1 MAGQY
6 WAATGL
12 KCSDMTSLIGNNVAG
27 MVFDMAKSL
36 DRVTITVYQSAAGS
50 NILSWLSSS
59 VDNLISALGKAI
71 YFPFLAPV
79 VIIGAIWLAWQGL
92 IRKRAT
98 RTIEGTIWMVIAC
111 AAAIWLIGQPQD
123 FTDVGT
129 TVSNGVTSV
138 LNTAFDNL
146 PAGNNSSCLPI
157 QTNDPQTVSAN
168 YAFTTGSGLV
178 DENANELWSVL
189 VCKPWLDGEFGT
201 TQYAQL
207 GTPAAKNNV
216 IDEYGR
222 SLLYAQAFAAN
233 EQPTVALTQ
242 AKQPIY
248 SGIAAN
254 LQTQNPSVYA
264 LFQGNQWTTRL
275 EIAFFALF
283 AAVAAGLLVLLIA
296 LTLIILKL
304 GFLLLLVAGPFFLIV
319 GVHPGF
325 GRVVAIR
332 WFEMLVG
339 VLLKQVA
346 VALVLSVLL
355 YCYTLIMGTTDQELP
370 WGLKIMMI
378 ALVTVAVFIY
388 RKPFQHLFSSV
399 GYGML
404 GNNER
409 AEVSWR
415 ESAFGFR
422 RVSATAAGTV
432 VPGAAASAGAARAS
446 RWARR
451 TAADGGGVADGT
463 ASGAVDGGGVR
474 ATSSEGMSVMPTADS
489 HSAARQW
496 PAAGVGTGR
505 TAPPLPLSTNG
516 AAPSANGGPAGWA
529 RNGAGDRSARPGPA
543 AGPPDRADAR
553 RAHVSAA
560 LAALAAAGAPGRAG
574 AADAARRTP
583 AASADAAL
591 DAVLVA
597 VPPPAPVAG
606 PGHGTHARPAA
617 PAVRRRRH
625 RARRP
630 WLLPDRRAEPRN
642 HRGARRHPDA
652 KRDRDRV
659 GHGRSRHQRG
669 GDLHPAR
676 DRAGRHAVGRR
687 PTGGA
692 NIYQWL
698 PFTQTDLTAA
708 AQDDAGLRRR
718 LRHLELH
725 RVQGGLRRQDGR
737 PGHRAG
743 GRRRSRTTS
752 ARPRGPR
759 ATRSPPAAA
768 RSTRSAR
775 SARTRRRSHSQ
786 SPSRSRWSRR
796 RERPRARARTPSP
809 WSRPG
814 PAGRSTTSS
823 YPAWVTS
830 EPPRSRA
837 DRHRHRACPAAL
849 HPGGADA
856 GGRRHRPAVRGRGR
870 IELRLHHRQRGPA
883 ERQYRRG
890 QLDSGQLPALVSAR
904 RAPVQR
910 PVERCWP
917 ASGRWRAMT
926 AGPRCPA

>member
-1 MAGQY
+1 MAAPHPRTGRPRTERRSVRALLLAAVLFTVVLGGLFIARPASAATGAAAARAAAAAPAVKAATAAPAASAAKAATAAEAEPAVKLAEGSGNSLTALDGGVCSVPVLGDLGGLVDLCNAGSGLGGELNNICSPGLPEPEVAAAGINSLITTPGTPTVGKTLYDNYGTAGQY

-50 NILSWLSSS
+50 NILTWLSSS
-59 VDNLISALGKAI
+59 VDNLIAALGRAV

-123 FTDVGT
+123 FTGVGT

-189 VCKPWLDGEFGT
+189 VCKPWLEGEFGT
-201 TQYAQL
+201 TQYAQP
-207 GTPAAKNNV
+207 GTPAAGTNV
-216 IDEYGR
+216 INLYGR
-222 SLLYAQAFAAN
+222 NLLWAQAFATN
-233 EQPTVALTQ
+233 EQPTAALTN
-242 AKQPIY
+242 AKQDVY
-248 SGIAAN
+248 SGISAD
-254 LQTQNPSVYA
+254 LQAQNPAVYA

-283 AAVAAGLLVLLIA
+283 AAVVAGLLVLLIA

-346 VALVLSVLL
+346 VALVLSILL

-378 ALVTVAVFIY
+378 SLVTVAVFIY

-432 VPGAAASAGAARAS
+432 VPGAVGAAASASRAS

-451 TAADGGGVADGT
+451 TAPDGVGGAADGT
-463 ASGAVDGGGVR
+463 ASGAADGGGVR
-474 ATSSEGMSVMPTADS
+474 ATSSDGTSVMPTVDS
-489 HSAARQW
+489 HGASRQW

-529 RNGAGDRSARPGPA
+529 RNGAASTGTGARGPA
-543 AGPPDRADAR
+543 EPPARQTGPMPGALT
-553 RAHVSAA
+553 SAPP
-560 LAALAAAGAPGRAG
+560 APPPPV
-574 AADAARRTP
+574 RRTGSAPTAP
-583 AASADAAL
+583 ATQSP
-591 DAVLVA
+591 
-597 VPPPAPVAG
+597 PPPAP
-606 PGHGTHARPAA
+606 T
-617 PAVRRRRH
+617 
-625 RARRP
+625 
-630 WLLPDRRAEPRN
+630 
-642 HRGARRHPDA
+642 
-652 KRDRDRV
+652 
-659 GHGRSRHQRG
+659 
-669 GDLHPAR
+669 
-676 DRAGRHAVGRR
+676 
-687 PTGGA
+687 
-692 NIYQWL
+692 
-698 PFTQTDLTAA
+698 
-708 AQDDAGLRRR
+708 
-718 LRHLELH
+718 
-725 RVQGGLRRQDGR
+725 
-737 PGHRAG
+737 
-743 GRRRSRTTS
+743 
-752 ARPRGPR
+752 
-759 ATRSPPAAA
+759 PPA
-768 RSTRSAR
+768 T
-775 SARTRRRSHSQ
+775 
-786 SPSRSRWSRR
+786 PFWSRSRRR
-796 RERPRARARTPSP
+796 P
-809 WSRPG
+809 
-814 PAGRSTTSS
+814 
-823 YPAWVTS
+823 
-830 EPPRSRA
+830 
-837 DRHRHRACPAAL
+837 
-849 HPGGADA
+849 
-856 GGRRHRPAVRGRGR
+856 
-870 IELRLHHRQRGPA
+870 Q
-883 ERQYRRG
+883 
-890 QLDSGQLPALVSAR
+890 
-904 RAPVQR
+904 
-910 PVERCWP
+910 
-917 ASGRWRAMT
+917 
-926 AGPRCPA
+926 